1 MLLSDIIVRIAVDLN
16 DAAPG
21 HEFTTWSET
30 QLHFYVQE
38 ALDTIFNIRPDLF
51 IETRI
56 IKMQPCTYVQDT
68 CDCTQIHAVIG
79 QVTESGRLIKRL
91 RMREQG
97 VKQLWTGWSCPVSPK
112 NFELREYY
120 IDKDTDKLWVF
131 PQVPAGTDVYLMVEC
146 SVLPDASSHSYDI
159 PGELVPMVMQW
170 ALYRAKMVDGES
182 NQLILTAAKEHRAV
196 FENLLNVS
204 MASQTMQDTSNE

>member
-1 MLLSDIIVRIAVDLN
+1 MFLNDVVTQIAQDLN

-21 HEFTTWSET
+21 HEFTTWTEG
-30 QLHFYVQE
+30 QLRFYVQE
-38 ALDTIFNIRPDLF
+38 ALHTIFNIRPDLF

-79 QVTESGRLIKRL
+79 QVTESGRVIKRL
-91 RMREQG
+91 RKREQG
-97 VKQLWTGWSCPVSPK
+97 TKQLWAGWTCHVSPK

-120 IDKDTDKLWVF
+120 IDTDTDKLWVF

-146 SVLPDASSHSYDI
+146 SVLPNALEDGYAIS
-159 PGELVPMVMQW
+159 GELVPMVIQW
-170 ALYRAKMVDGES
+170 ALYRAKMIDGES
-182 NQLILTAAKEHRAV
+182 NQLILAAAKEHRSV
-196 FENLLNVS
+196 FEGLVNFSVN
-204 MASQTMQDTSNE
+204 SQAIQDADNE